1 MTPIENATAL
11 LKKDFGDYLGDFHVE
26 VGTTEYGLVSK
37 AKVVTSDGRE
47 FEAISKGF
55 DTPDW
60 PKELWRVIANA
71 WLDDPKADKGP
82 ERRLK
87 TKQKNPW
94 TRSYLHMPAEISARE
109 EDVRYKLAFGL
120 KE

>member
-1 MTPIENATAL
+1 MTPIEKATAL
-11 LKKDFGDYLGDFHVE
+11 IKREFGDYLGDFRVDI
-26 VGTTEYGLVSK
+26 GTSEYGLVT
-37 AKVVTSDGRE
+37 KVKIVISDGRE
-47 FEAISKGF
+47 FEAVAQGY
-55 DTPDW
+55 
-60 PKELWRVIANA
+60 KEEDMAQAIWRVIANA

-120 KE
+120 K